1 MPAGR
6 RTSGVALVDALDG
19 SSEAKRRLKLILR
32 TLSGETR
39 VVDACK
45 ELGLCEAR
53 FYRFRH
59 DCLEQSLQRL
69 EPRPTGRPRKEDPVA
84 AEELQ
89 RLKAENEALRRRVV
103 ALEVRE
109 EIALSAPGVLGRAAE
124 KKTRPKRQR
133 KQRAAENTPPR

>member
-6 RTSGVALVDALDG
+6 RTTGVALVDALDG
-19 SSEAKRRLKLILR
+19 SWDAKRRMKLVLE

-59 DCLEQSLQRL
+59 DCLEQSLQAL
-69 EPRPTGRPRKEDPVA
+69 EPRPTGRPRKDPAVA

-89 RLKAENEALRRRVV
+89 RLKAENEALRRRVA

-109 EIALSAPGVLGRAAE
+109 EIALSAPGVLSRAAG
-124 KKTRPKRQR
+124 KKTRPKGH
-133 KQRAAENTPPR
+133 

>member
-1 MPAGR
+1 MAAGR
-6 RTSGVALVDALDG
+6 RTSGVELVTALEG
-19 SSEAKRRLKLILR
+19 SSEAKRRLKLILQ

-45 ELGLCEAR
+45 DLDVCEAL

-59 DCLEQSLQRL
+59 DCLRQSLQSL
-69 EPRPTGRPRKEDPVA
+69 EPRPTGRPRKDAAVA

-89 RLKAENEALRRRVV
+89 RLKAQNEALRRRVA

-109 EIALSAPGVLGRAAE
+109 EIALSAPGLLSRAAG
-124 KKTRPKRQR
+124 KKTRPKGQ
-133 KQRAAENTPPR
+133 